1 VPTLIFVL
9 KKEFKGDK
17 SIKITANNPNN
28 LKLQQLP
35 HITNNQITQKSPNN
49 TRKRPNNILK
59 SPKMKLQQQI
69 SPNQSALLLL
79 LLFFF
84 LKNLTLI
91 PLLATCPIAHLPIT
105 MRE

>member
-1 VPTLIFVL
+1 VSTLIFVL

-28 LKLQQLP
+28 PKLQQLP

-59 SPKMKLQQQI
+59 SLKMKLQQQI
-69 SPNQSALLLL
+69 SPNQSVLLLL
-79 LLFFF
+79 LLFKKK
-84 LKNLTLI
+84 KN
-91 PLLATCPIAHLPIT
+91 PNFNPSACHLPPT
-105 MRE
+105 YQ